1 LSSSLTKRLDGMRS
15 GDPGKLAVLMATAF
29 IDMVGALMVI
39 PLLPFYAQR
48 LGANAFM
55 VMILVSAFSAM
66 QLLSAPFWG
75 RVSDRYGRKPV
86 MLITLGAS
94 VIAYIVFAYASSY
107 WLLLLSRL
115 VQGAGGG
122 TVGVLQAYV
131 ADSVVPKNRARALGW
146 LSAAT
151 NAGVA
156 LGPAIGSLATHWGP
170 EGPGLV
176 AAALCL
182 ANVLFAWRYLT
193 ESHSTAARTKA
204 RTARRPIEVVARVA
218 WKDRHDPASRVIWM
232 YAIGIGAFYGV
243 TSILVLLLKARYD
256 VTEQTIGWFFTYI
269 GVLSIVIRIFL
280 LGPVVDR
287 LGEVRASRL
296 GATVLA
302 VGLAVVPLTHTVALP
317 GVFRLL
323 PLALAVGLLPLGT
336 AFLFPSVTAF
346 LSRVVSEHERGLY
359 MGVQQTYGGIA
370 RVIYPPLAGLAWDH
384 LGMPVPFWTSAVLVA
399 LTIFMGFG
407 LERVHAR
414 TGQTAELP
422 ATAVSGEREA
432 AVAD

>member
-1 LSSSLTKRLDGMRS
+1 MRS

-66 QLLSAPFWG
+66 QLLSAPLWG

-86 MLITLGAS
+86 LLIGLGAS
-94 VIAYIVFAYASSY
+94 AVAYVVFAFASTY

-151 NAGVA
+151 NAGVV
-156 LGPAIGSLATHWGP
+156 LGPAIGSLATHWGNAA
-170 EGPGLV
+170 PGLL
-176 AAALCL
+176 AAGLC
-182 ANVLFAWRYLT
+182 AVNVMFAARFLT
-193 ESHSTAARTKA
+193 ESHSQAARTKA
-204 RTARRPIEVVARVA
+204 KKAQRPLEVVKQVA
-218 WKDRHDPASRVIWM
+218 WSRRGDPASRVIWM
-232 YAIGIGAFYGV
+232 YAVGIGAFYGV
-243 TSILVLLLKARYD
+243 TAILILLLESRYH
-256 VTEQTIGWFFTYI
+256 VTAQTVGWFFTYM
-269 GVLSIVIRIFL
+269 GGLSIVIRIFL

-287 LGEVRASRL
+287 LGEVRTSRL
-296 GATVLA
+296 GGTVLA
-302 VGLAVVPLTHTVALP
+302 LGLAIVPLTRPLDAP
-317 GVFRLL
+317 GLL
-323 PLALAVGLLPLGT
+323 SLAPLALAVGLLPLGT

-346 LSRVVSEHERGLY
+346 LSRLVGEHERGLY

-384 LGMPVPFWTSAVLVA
+384 LGVAVPFWTSALLVGA
-399 LTIFMGFG
+399 TVFMGFG
-407 LERVHAR
+407 LEAVHVR
-414 TGQTAELP
+414 SGQTAEM
-422 ATAVSGEREA
+422 AAKAASGEREA